1 MAVQAGLNHF
11 EWDMRCE
18 KADDFEGLLMWWGTL
33 RGPAVPPGM
42 YSVELAVDEDTLKTT
57 FEILMDPRSE
67 GTQED
72 RVAQFNFLKAVRDK
86 VDETHDAIR
95 HMRATR
101 SQISAL
107 IERLEKEEHLEL
119 FEASGALDSSMV
131 AIEEVLY
138 QRKLKSNQDML
149 NYPIKLNNKLAHV
162 GSLASM
168 GIYRPTDQM
177 EGVRQDISAKIDEAL
192 NKWYA
197 LRDEQLPEF
206 NALIRSSN
214 IEFIEAPQD

>member
-1 MAVQAGLNHF
+1 
-11 EWDMRCE
+11 
-18 KADDFEGLLMWWGTL
+18 
-33 RGPAVPPGM
+33 
-42 YSVELAVDEDTLKTT
+42 
-57 FEILMDPRSE
+57 MDPRSE

-72 RVAQFNFLKAVRDK
+72 RIAQFNFLKSVRDK

-107 IERLEKEEHLEL
+107 IERLEKEEHPEL
-119 FEASGALDSSMV
+119 FEASGVLDSTMI

-177 EGVRQDISAKIDEAL
+177 EDVRQDISAKIDEAL
-192 NKWYA
+192 NNWYA
-197 LRDEQLPEF
+197 LRDDQLPEF
-206 NALIRSSN
+206 NALIRSSD